1 MPEQSGIGRGRY
13 TVKDVETSKA
23 ACVGKDA
30 PPTCPCP
37 KTLSGRETSRKP
49 RRLARVAAVDSGH
62 TLKENRSLR
71 EMSQEATPW
80 IIAGVENLKADCR
93 FIRHNRREGS
103 PKQ

>member
-23 ACVGKDA
+23 ARVGKDA
-30 PPTCPCP
+30 PPTCPCS

-49 RRLARVAAVDSGH
+49 RRLARVAAVVSGH

>member
-23 ACVGKDA
+23 ARVGKDA
-30 PPTCPCP
+30 SPTCPCP
-37 KTLSGRETSRKP
+37 KTLSGRETSRKQRP
-49 RRLARVAAVDSGH
+49 LARVAAVVSGH

-71 EMSQEATPW
+71 EMRQEATPW
-80 IIAGVENLKADCR
+80 IIAGVENLKVDCR
-93 FIRHNRREGS
+93 FIRHNRKEGS

>member
-23 ACVGKDA
+23 ARVGKDA

-49 RRLARVAAVDSGH
+49 RRLARVAAVVSGH

-80 IIAGVENLKADCR
+80 IIAGVENLKVDCR